1 MTVTIVFRMRVARL
15 NTEQRPWVPH
25 PCGLESGAGVDAVGG
40 GFDFGDAA
48 EGEQELDEVGG
59 RLLGGLFDNVGNGVG
74 DRGLEHDALGLE
86 AGEVHTHELSGLECR
101 GHGKMVPPEAVKCK
115 LA

>member
-1 MTVTIVFRMRVARL
+1 MLHNVADS
-15 NTEQRPWVPH
+15 V
-25 PCGLESGAGVDAVGG
+25 S
-40 GFDFGDAA
+40 
-48 EGEQELDEVGG
+48 
-59 RLLGGLFDNVGNGVG
+59 